1 MSVYTPSFGA
11 LGAAT
16 VVFEYQRASPT
27 AKLRQFGTGPH
38 ARIVEHTLRRIDSA
52 HRRRTTARDQNLSKG
67 VVAAADVEPAKAL
80 RNSEPFEEC
89 FTDHAAPTAHAPFIG
104 FAISEELFI
113 LAHVKYLDRLNS
125 QARAYS
131 KQNVA
136 AKLTVVCCCRTAA
149 FLCLLNSEAKFLGS
163 RIQVETGKRPST
175 AGFLM
180 AWALRA
186 SPTWQRKRGSERADD
201 RGRCDLLRLAK
212 LVGQPPLTLGIGGAQ
227 LLQASNGIRKRPRP
241 MTYMYR

>member
-131 KQNVA
+131 KQSVA
-136 AKLTVVCCCRTAA
+136 AKSSLLLSYGGILVFVEQRSQVSRQQNSSRDWKTAID
-149 FLCLLNSEAKFLGS
+149 S
-163 RIQVETGKRPST
+163 RLPHGMGVT
-175 AGFLM
+175 
-180 AWALRA
+180 
-186 SPTWQRKRGSERADD
+186 
-201 RGRCDLLRLAK
+201 RLAD
-212 LVGQPPLTLGIGGAQ
+212 LAAET
-227 LLQASNGIRKRPRP
+227 R
-241 MTYMYR
+241 